1 MKIEQK
7 FLVFSLLGVLL
18 IIFLLQIS
26 NQDLKPYQKSSIP
39 TETSSTLTTLLIFCL
54 IGIVAGTFTGLIPGI
69 HTNLIALFA
78 LSLSPFL
85 LIYFSSL
92 TLSVFIISM
101 AITHTFLDFIPSI
114 YFGAPDEETSLSVLP
129 GHKLL
134 LKGKGH
140 QAVIYTLV
148 GSTLAILLLL
158 FSLPIFSFLIPKI
171 YPFVNRMMSWI
182 LIWIS
187 FFLIYGE
194 KSFSRNKKL
203 LSLVFFLLSG
213 FLGLATLNNSSITQP
228 LLPLL
233 SGLFGSSTII
243 YSIFKNERPPKQ
255 NLEKIKISKRE
266 LVKPIIATTIV
277 SPFCSFLPGLG
288 SNQAAIISTKLFK
301 KFSKEQ
307 FLILLGSINTFVVAF
322 SFYTLYLVNK
332 TRTGAAKAVS
342 EILTISKDNLPV
354 IFSAIIISS
363 VISIFLTIKISKI
376 FAKKIH
382 KINYP
387 LISKFILLFLFS
399 IVLSISGLQGVL
411 IFLVSTILGLT
422 CIFYNIK
429 RSFLMGCL
437 LIPTIIYYLPS
448 F

>member
-1 MKIEQK
+1 MRIEQK
-7 FLVFSLLGVLL
+7 FLVISLLGILL

-26 NQDLKPYQKSSIP
+26 TQEQIVPNYEIAAKNGSSPWGI
-39 TETSSTLTTLLIFCL
+39 LFIFCL
-54 IGIVAGTFTGLIPGI
+54 IGILAGTFTGLVPGI

-78 LSLSPFL
+78 LALAPFL
-85 LIYFSSL
+85 LAYFSSL
-92 TLSVFIISM
+92 ALSIFIISM

-134 LKGKGH
+134 LKGKGY
-140 QAVIYTLV
+140 QAVIYTLI
-148 GSTLAILLLL
+148 GSTISIILLFITLPL
-158 FSLPIFSFLIPKI
+158 FTFLIPKI
-171 YPFVNRMMSWI
+171 FPFVNRMMSWI

-187 FFLIYGE
+187 FFLVYGE
-194 KSFSRNKKL
+194 KSFSRNKKI

-243 YSIFKNERPPKQ
+243 YSLMKGEKPPKQ
-255 NLEKIKISKRE
+255 SLEKIKISKKE
-266 LVKPIIATTIV
+266 LVKPILATTIV

-288 SNQAAIISTKLFK
+288 SNQAAIISTKIFK

-322 SFYTLYLVNK
+322 SFYTLYLINR
-332 TRTGAAKAVS
+332 TRTGVAKAVS
-342 EILTISKDNLPV
+342 EILIISKDNLPI
-354 IFSAIIISS
+354 IFTSIIISAI
-363 VISIFLTIKISKI
+363 ISIFLTINISKI
-376 FAKKIH
+376 FARKIN

-387 LISKFILLFLFS
+387 LISKIILLFLFS
-399 IVLSISGLQGVL
+399 ISFAISGIQGIL

-437 LIPTIIYYLPS
+437 LIPTIIYYLPK